1 MVDVESYFPCN
12 PWLLAPGCLESN
24 HKCLLYKGDMFENI
38 RSVFL
43 LSDSPGTS
51 PEAFSFIP
59 SSYGR
64 TSMWPKRN
72 GEKSY
77 GRTSILPNAPLHHFL
92 NLHAQCSLSLC
103 SKWFFYIV
111 RYIVK
116 LWMGAQSREND
127 MLLNGWF
134 SYQSVILSGDKL
146 HNLMNIL
153 ERQFLRRSCLSRF
166 TKYYQN
172 LVENIILQIER
183 I

>member
-12 PWLLAPGCLESN
+12 PWLLSPKSQ
-24 HKCLLYKGDMFENI
+24 I
-38 RSVFL
+38 ISVFYIREICL
-43 LSDSPGTS
+43 KTFDQFFCSQIHPG
-51 PEAFSFIP
+51 PLPKHFP
-59 SSYGR
+59 SSR
-64 TSMWPKRN
+64 QVMAEHQCDQKEI

-77 GRTSILPNAPLHHFL
+77 DRTSILPNAPLHHFL
-92 NLHAQCSLSLC
+92 NLHVCSVPFHCTLYSN
-103 SKWFFYIV
+103 
-111 RYIVK
+111 IVK

-127 MLLNGWF
+127 MVLLNGWF

-172 LVENIILQIER
+172 LVENIILIQIER